1 MLRNMYQR
9 LPVAISG
16 GWYPDFC
23 NVYIF
28 MSTDYF
34 CKEGGKKLNYF
45 LKRRK
50 KKKEKKYAG
59 RHLFTIFR

>member
-34 CKEGGKKLNYF
+34 CKEGGKKAELF
-45 LKRRK
+45 PQG
-50 KKKEKKYAG
+50 KKEKKRKEVCRQTFIHY
-59 RHLFTIFR
+59 L